1 MIAAN
6 KKRVNDLTQKY
17 KYDYAKF
24 KQRFL
29 WFPFQ

>member
-6 KKRVNDLTQKY
+6 KKRVNDLTQ